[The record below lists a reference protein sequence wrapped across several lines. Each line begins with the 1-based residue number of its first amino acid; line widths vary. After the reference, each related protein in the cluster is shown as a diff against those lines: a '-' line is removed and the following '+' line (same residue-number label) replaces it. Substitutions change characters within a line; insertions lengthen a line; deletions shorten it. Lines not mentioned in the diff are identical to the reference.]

1 MPSISI
7 LDHFQRGGII
17 IGDGSYIFTLER
29 RGFVKAGPYT
39 PEVVVRHPEAVRQLS
54 REFAR
59 AGAHVIQALTY
70 AANPSKLASH
80 ALAAGVSYENLNND
94 AIKIAQEVAKEVDA
108 YVCGSVSPTVSFKNG
123 LDETAV
129 KAEIQMQI
137 GIFVQKNVNFLLG
150 EFFGNIQEAVWAVE
164 VMRSAGDGEIPVAMT
179 MRIGPTGDFNDVPLQ
194 ECAVRLVN
202 AGADII
208 GVNCGFDPDISLKSI
223 AIMRQ
228 GLHDAGLSAF
238 LMTQPC
244 GFHCQEA
251 ENTKRGF
258 YNLPEYPYALE
269 PRTLTRLDCYKY
281 ARKAYELGVN
291 YIGGCCGFE
300 PHHIRGV
307 ALELEKE
314 IGKPIPGREHVDKWA
329 ESMSIGNSGRMN
341 FGEAYWKSI
350 IPAVGRK
357 EIQIFATPNPEER
370 LCKGIKKNSKN
381 LTASPR
387 YG

>member
-7 LDHFQRGGII
+7 LEHFQNGGIVV
-17 IGDGSYIFTLER
+17 GDGSYMFTLER

-39 PEVVVRHPEAVRQLS
+39 PEVVIQHPEAVRQLS
-54 REFAR
+54 KEFAR
-59 AGAHVIQALTY
+59 AGAQVIQALTY
-70 AANPSKLASH
+70 AANASKLACH
-80 ALAAGVSYENLNND
+80 ALSAGISCEQLNYD
-94 AIKIAQEVAKEVDA
+94 AVEIAQEVAKEVDA
-108 YVCGSVSPTVSFKNG
+108 YVCGGITPTLSFKNG
-123 LDETAV
+123 LGEAAV
-129 KAEIQMQI
+129 KADFKKQIEIFI
-137 GIFVQKNVNFLLG
+137 EKNVDFLLG
-150 EFFGNIQEAVWAVE
+150 WFFGNIQEAVWAVE
-164 VMRSAGDGEIPVAMT
+164 VMRSAGDRKIPVAVT
-179 MRIGPTGDFNDVPLQ
+179 MRSGLTGDFYDVPLQ

-208 GVNCGFDPDISLKSI
+208 GLNCAFDPKTCLKSI
-223 AIMRQ
+223 AVMKQ
-228 GLHDAGLSAF
+228 GLDDAGLSAF

-258 YNLPEYPYALE
+258 YCMPEHPYALE
-269 PRTLTRLDCYKY
+269 PRSLTRLDCYKY
-281 ARKAYELGVN
+281 ARKAYELGVQ

-329 ESMSIGNSGRMN
+329 ESMRMGNNITSN
-341 FGEAYWKSI
+341 SGEAYWKSI

-357 EIQIFATPNPEER
+357 EIQVFAKPNADGRLSKEE
-370 LCKGIKKNSKN
+370 IKNSS
-381 LTASPR
+381 LPGSPR